1 MNICSKCGKYPN
13 GILGCTCPAIVPNT
27 KCKWLSLST
36 TEEEL
41 CADESSNALE
51 AVRNACQRLY
61 EKNSSTFV
69 DKSWLQ

>member
-13 GILGCTCPAIVPNT
+13 GILGCTCPVIVPNT
-27 KCKWLSLST
+27 NYEWLSLST

-69 DKSWLQ
+69 DKSWL